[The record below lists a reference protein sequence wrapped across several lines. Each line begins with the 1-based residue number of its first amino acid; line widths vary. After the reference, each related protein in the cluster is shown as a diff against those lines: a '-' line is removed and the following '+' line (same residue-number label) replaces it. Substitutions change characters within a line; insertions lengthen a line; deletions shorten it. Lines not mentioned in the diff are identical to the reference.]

1 MAAFQ
6 PTPTDIS
13 IIITSPSGSSNS
25 GFLTERRITPTWS
38 IMQLKSKLE
47 TMTGVPPSSQRLLLK
62 TPGRPDQWIVD
73 GDGSG
78 AIGDWGLV
86 KGCEIEVC
94 MILFFFFFFFG
105 FLFFFFLFLYPVW
118 LEWTE
123 LDSLAQPACQVTVVW
138 VCRVSGFQTCM
149 LRACMQGLRA

>member
-1 MAAFQ
+1 MDTFQ

-13 IIITSPSGSSNS
+13 VIITSPSGSSNS

-47 TMTGVPPSSQRLLLK
+47 TMTGVPPGSQRLLLK
-62 TPGRPDQWIVD
+62 APGRPDQWIVD

-94 MILFFFFFFFG
+94 MISFYLLFYFFYLPDMAG
-105 FLFFFFLFLYPVW
+105 M
-118 LEWTE
+118 
-123 LDSLAQPACQVTVVW
+123 D
-138 VCRVSGFQTCM
+138 
-149 LRACMQGLRA
+149 